1 MRKSITIILALGFIV
16 TSYSQINQDFIGLG
30 NDANVIVSSS
40 DPSSEPENTING
52 TGYELETQLSS
63 RFLAHATL
71 GFTMEEVENLADGNL
86 EDWIDNQI
94 DLPISN
100 YLNPTVEIIYE
111 LYDNCMESLGDE
123 CEDKFNVSTF
133 MWRYAWMHNL
143 MNKSDK
149 LRQRVAMALSE
160 ILVISDRSQLQNS
173 PHGIAYYFD
182 ILMENAFG
190 NYEDLLTE
198 VTYNPAMAFYLTHF
212 NNPKSLPQFN
222 RRPDENYARE
232 FMQLFTIG
240 LYELNQDGSR
250 KTDANTGLWIPTY
263 DNDDITELAK
273 IFTGLSGSKW
283 EDDDDQRPVQFGRNI
298 FRYSFIDPLKMYDDF
313 HEPGSKSLIGN
324 KTISSGQ
331 SGDEDISE
339 AISHIF
345 NHENV
350 APFISTRLIQ
360 RLIKS
365 NPSASYIK
373 RISEVFN
380 DNGQGIRGDL
390 AAVVKAILLDQEAM
404 ECYYIDQNS
413 NGMLRNPMLRYT
425 QLMIGL
431 KAKTESDWFWN
442 SGAFFQEQAGQYILS
457 APSVFNFYSPEYV
470 PDSEF
475 AYNKLVGPEFQ
486 ILTSSTSSNY
496 VNWMLLA
503 LNRDYFSVH
512 YDEEFPDLLN
522 ESFYIPYKRDKS
534 KYEAKLTDQL
544 WQALAETPIQMLDYL
559 DLLLANGQLTE
570 GTKNKIAKSM
580 SKSEV
585 FEPDE
590 AANYGLFMLMIDP
603 DYLIMK

>member
-16 TSYSQINQDFIGLG
+16 TSHSQINQDFIGLG

-198 VTYNPAMAFYLTHF
+198 ITYNPAMAFYLTHF

-283 EDDDDQRPVQFGRNI
+283 EDDDDQRPLQFGRNI

-503 LNRDYFSVH
+503 LNRDYFSEH